1 MKGTIRFALGFL
13 VAFGAVGTLE
23 VDPNSSLILQTALAL
38 AGLAVMASGARA
50 IVLAN
55 QKA

>member
-23 VDPNSSLILQTALAL
+23 VDPASSLILQTGLAL
-38 AGLAVMASGARA
+38 AGLGLMYSGARA
-50 IVLAN
+50 INLAN
-55 QKA
+55 QT